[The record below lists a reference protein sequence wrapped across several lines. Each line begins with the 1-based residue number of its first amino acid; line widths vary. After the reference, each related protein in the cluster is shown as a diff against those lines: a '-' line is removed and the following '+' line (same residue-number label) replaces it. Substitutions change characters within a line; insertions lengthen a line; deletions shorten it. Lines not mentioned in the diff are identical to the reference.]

1 MTQSAFVR
9 ILALGALTGMRSMAG
24 PATIAFRYGGP
35 IRKAALVLAAGEMIV
50 DKLPFVGDRIEAA
63 PLVGRAVMG
72 ALAGGLIARE
82 AKSRHVIGGAAIG
95 AAAAVAAAHVAYRLR
110 QGLGGPPL
118 AGGLIED
125 AIVLGAGAVLTR
137 S

>member
-1 MTQSAFVR
+1 MTRPAIAR

-35 IRKAALVLAAGEMIV
+35 IRKVALVLAAGEMIV

-63 PLVGRAVMG
+63 PLVGRALMG
-72 ALAGGLIARE
+72 AVAGALIARE
-82 AKSRHVIGGAAIG
+82 AKSRHVVGGAAIG

-118 AGGLIED
+118 ASGLIED
-125 AIVLGAGAVLTR
+125 AIVLGAGTVLAR
-137 S
+137 G